1 MQQSILNQRRTGYS
15 LLPNDQMKEMTCG
28 DWVQRTRNLYEL
40 LDQQFSLRVYSRSI
54 ATELLSCHPISRKIS
69 FVTI

>member
-15 LLPNDQMKEMTCG
+15 LLPSDQMKEMTCG

-40 LDQQFSLRVYSRSI
+40 LDQQFSLRVYSRSV
-54 ATELLSCHPISRKIS
+54 AAELLSCHPISRNIS
-69 FVTI
+69 FTTI